1 MDTSRWTMD
10 PTFLEAVR
18 AETSALQTAHPVL
31 RCGLDKAFALVA
43 SGAVFPEDDGTSA
56 MVQSQ
61 SDPTQYHPVNGAC
74 DCKAAQYH
82 EAPCAHRLAFRLY
95 QKVCDR
101 FAAEEERYT
110 VDLET
115 PTPPET
121 PTTHTEAPASVNV
134 RVQVAGYEVQ
144 WTLRD
149 SDETRL
155 ATRLA
160 ALLAQ
165 YPKEGTASPS
175 GAAPVPQIPACR
187 YHGAMKASSKAPG
200 SFYCTKKL
208 HDGSY
213 CGERFPEKGGAA

>member
-18 AETSALQTAHPVL
+18 AETSALQTAHPIL

-101 FAAEEERYT
+101 LAAEEERYT

-115 PTPPET
+115 PAPPEA
-121 PTTHTEAPASVNV
+121 PAAPLPEAPASVNV
-134 RVQVAGYEVQ
+134 RLVVVGRDVQ

-149 SDETRL
+149 TDEERL
-155 ATRLA
+155 AVRLD
-160 ALLAQ
+160 ALLAR
-165 YPKEGTASPS
+165 YPRLSVTITAP
-175 GAAPVPQIPACR
+175 
-187 YHGAMKASSKAPG
+187 
-200 SFYCTKKL
+200 
-208 HDGSY
+208 
-213 CGERFPEKGGAA
+213 